1 MWLVVV
7 GKEEGERRRIRKGG
21 LGVGGWAVVWYRSM
35 IFMWGIGGFRV
46 QARGDEVV
54 VVSYKTFFFF
64 FLFFFF
70 FSICHKNNST
80 LIGYI
85 ADKKQINNFSDTYR
99 TWPCHPTLLLEIK
112 NRDGG
117 W

>member
-7 GKEEGERRRIRKGG
+7 GNEEGERRRIK
-21 LGVGGWAVVWYRSM
+21 GGWAVVWYRCM
-35 IFMWGIGGFRV
+35 ICMWGMG
-46 QARGDEVV
+46 GDEVV
-54 VVSYKTFFFF
+54 VFYKTFL

-70 FSICHKNNST
+70 FFFSMCHKNNST

-85 ADKKQINNFSDTYR
+85 TDKKQINNFSDTYR
-99 TWPCHPTLLLEIK
+99 TWPCHPTLLLEIT